1 MPNKNIV
8 LIMTDNQQASTL
20 ACYGNPE
27 TYTPHT
33 DQLSRQGVTF
43 DNAFCPNAFCS
54 PCRASVLTGLLP
66 SQHGVHSWI
75 DDRKSDQW
83 PVGWHA
89 LNGLQT
95 LPQLLKRAGYRT
107 ALVGKYHL
115 GDPKTNMPGFDHWVT
130 LEDGHVRSFYRNRI
144 FDNGQSYLHEGNS
157 VDFFTEKSQQF
168 IDSQA
173 GSDQPFFLFVPY
185 PAPYGHWPA
194 TKEEDRCRHSERYDD
209 CPMDSIPR
217 HALSAAAVAGYDMR
231 KANSGGGLDYSM
243 LLRAPNDID
252 TLRNYY
258 TQISMVDDGVGALM
272 KTLDDHQL
280 ADDTLFIFTADH
292 GLSVGQHGFWG
303 HGCGTFP
310 SNMHRAAHS
319 VPLIIRDGKTANAG
333 VRRSAMVSNMDIFS
347 TIVDIAQ
354 LETDALINASPS
366 GIHSIP
372 SRSLVALLDDSS
384 VANWEDDIIFS
395 EQEETRVCRTEKWA
409 YFQRFSE
416 SNSYP
421 IEDEL
426 FDIELDPEET
436 INLADDPAFA
446 EIKSLLK
453 ERMTTFFAQH
463 VNAQADLW
471 SGGAPIQNT
480 ERLAFWQDVWGEQW
494 SPVYSYDEKDA
505 G

>member
-1 MPNKNIV
+1 MTGKNIV

-20 ACYGNPE
+20 ACYGNTE
-27 TYTPHT
+27 TYTPHADT
-33 DQLSRQGVTF
+33 LAQQGVTF

-54 PCRASVLTGLLP
+54 PCRASVLTGMLP

-89 LNGLQT
+89 LNGLRT
-95 LPQLLKRAGYRT
+95 LPQLLKNAGYQT

-157 VDFFTEKSQQF
+157 VDFFTEKSQAF
-168 IDSQA
+168 ITSQA
-173 GSDQPFFLFVPY
+173 SSEKPFFLFVPY

-194 TKEEDRCRHSERYDD
+194 TQEEDRCRHSERYDD
-209 CPMDSIPR
+209 CPMDTIPR
-217 HALSAAAVAGYDMR
+217 HGLSAAAVAGYDMR

-243 LLRAPNDID
+243 LMRAPNDMA

-258 TQISMVDDGVGALM
+258 TQISMVDDGVGAIM
-272 KTLDDHQL
+272 NTLDEHNL

-303 HGCGTFP
+303 HGSGTFP

-319 VPLIIRDGKTANAG
+319 VPLIIRDGKSDSAG
-333 VRRSAMVSNMDIFS
+333 SRRSAMVSNMDVFS
-347 TIVDIAQ
+347 TIVDLARIDSA
-354 LETDALINASPS
+354 LVDSPTDSQAL
-366 GIHSIP
+366 P
-372 SRSLVALLDDSS
+372 SRSLVALLSDASASD
-384 VANWEDDIIFS
+384 WEDDIVFS

-409 YFQRFSE
+409 YFQRFAGSDT
-416 SNSYP
+416 YP
-421 IEDEL
+421 IGDEL

-436 INLADDPAFA
+436 VNLAEDPAFA

-453 ERMTTFFAQH
+453 KRMTEFFTQY
-463 VNAQADLW
+463 VNEHADLW
-471 SGGAPIQNT
+471 TGGAPLQNT
-480 ERLAFWQDVWGEQW
+480 ERLAFWKDVWGEQW
-494 SPVYSYDEKDA
+494 EPVYSYDETDPA
-505 G
+505 